1 MKIVKNKKIIYSY
14 VMGRLSKKIG
24 DKYQYFPIDN
34 WQKEIIIAKK
44 LNFDSLEWIISDYSN
59 PIFNKIYLKDIKKR
73 LKSKSL
79 KINSIYLDF
88 IMNEPLQK
96 ISEKNLG
103 WILKK
108 ITDVQKEIKINRV
121 TLPVEEKS
129 RIYFDEDKKKV
140 TKQLHKI
147 IDVLGKKS
155 KICIETDMSP
165 TSLKMFLDQ
174 QKLKKL
180 GVLLDLGN
188 IRANGFKIQD
198 YFKKISVRIF
208 AIHIKYRDKFYGK
221 SKIIPKKFE
230 ELSFVVNN
238 YKKFTNLNDLTFQ
251 TYRSDKNFISDM
263 KKSIKNFNEIF
274 F

>member
-1 MKIVKNKKIIYSY
+1 
-14 VMGRLSKKIG
+14 MGRLSEKIG
-24 DKYQYFPIDN
+24 DKYQYFPIDS
-34 WQKEIIIAKK
+34 WQKEITIAKK

-59 PIFNKIYLKDIKKR
+59 PIFNKIYLVDIKKR
-73 LKSKSL
+73 LQSKNLS
-79 KINSIYLDF
+79 INSIYLDF
-88 IMNEPLQK
+88 VMNEPLQK
-96 ISEKNLG
+96 ISKKNLD
-103 WILKK
+103 WILKR
-108 ITDVQKEIKINRV
+108 IADVQRKIKINRI

-147 IDVLGKKS
+147 VDELGKKS

-165 TSLKMFLDQ
+165 ANLGMFLNQ
-174 QKLKKL
+174 KKLKKL

-188 IRANGFKIQD
+188 IRANGFKIED
-198 YFKKISVRIF
+198 YFKKISDRIF

-230 ELSFVVNN
+230 ELSFVANN
-238 YKKFTNLNDLTFQ
+238 YKKFTNLKDFTFQ
-251 TYRSDKNFISDM
+251 TYRSDKNFINDM
-263 KKSIKNFNEIF
+263 IKSIKNFNEIF

>member
-1 MKIVKNKKIIYSY
+1 MKIKKKKKIIYSY
-14 VMGRLSKKIG
+14 VMGRLSEKIG

-59 PIFNKIYLKDIKKR
+59 PIFNKIYLTDIKKR
-73 LKSKSL
+73 LKSKNL

-108 ITDVQKEIKINRV
+108 ITDVQKKIKINRV

-147 IDVLGKKS
+147 IGELGKKS

-165 TSLKMFLDQ
+165 ASLKMFLNQ
-174 QKLKKL
+174 KKLKKL

-188 IRANGFKIQD
+188 IRANGFKIED
-198 YFKKISVRIF
+198 YFKKISDRIF

-238 YKKFTNLNDLTFQ
+238 YKKFTNLNDFTFQ
-251 TYRSDKNFISDM
+251 TYRSDKNFINDM

>member
-1 MKIVKNKKIIYSY
+1 
-14 VMGRLSKKIG
+14 
-24 DKYQYFPIDN
+24 
-34 WQKEIIIAKK
+34 
-44 LNFDSLEWIISDYSN
+44 
-59 PIFNKIYLKDIKKR
+59 
-73 LKSKSL
+73 
-79 KINSIYLDF
+79 
-88 IMNEPLQK
+88 
-96 ISEKNLG
+96 
-103 WILKK
+103 
-108 ITDVQKEIKINRV
+108 
-121 TLPVEEKS
+121 
-129 RIYFDEDKKKV
+129 
-140 TKQLHKI
+140 
-147 IDVLGKKS
+147 
-155 KICIETDMSP
+155 MSP

>member
-1 MKIVKNKKIIYSY
+1 
-14 VMGRLSKKIG
+14 MGRLSEKIG

-121 TLPVEEKS
+121 TLPVEEK
-129 RIYFDEDKKKV
+129 
-140 TKQLHKI
+140 
-147 IDVLGKKS
+147 
-155 KICIETDMSP
+155 
-165 TSLKMFLDQ
+165 
-174 QKLKKL
+174 
-180 GVLLDLGN
+180 
-188 IRANGFKIQD
+188 
-198 YFKKISVRIF
+198 
-208 AIHIKYRDKFYGK
+208 
-221 SKIIPKKFE
+221 
-230 ELSFVVNN
+230 
-238 YKKFTNLNDLTFQ
+238 
-251 TYRSDKNFISDM
+251 
-263 KKSIKNFNEIF
+263 
-274 F
+274 